1 MEERENEEDEEVYTY
16 LSSIYVGKNSTPSMV
31 TVAELNYGRT
41 EQHKLRSHYWSN
53 HLGRFSISFNLFYFI
68 IFIYFRFL
76 IYICTLCIRYVA
88 HHSSLIHVQLF
99 SIYIIWI
106 NDDEKEIYQTQPLFL
121 LIYLFNFT
129 YLSKLPNICWALR
142 FN

>member
-53 HLGRFSISFNLFYFI
+53 HLSRFSISFNLFYY
-68 IFIYFRFL
+68 IYFRFL
-76 IYICTLCIRYVA
+76 IYIYIYIYIYVLCALGTLHTT
-88 HHSSLIHVQLF
+88 HHSSMSSCSLYILF
-99 SIYIIWI
+99 ELTMMKKKSTKHSLYF
-106 NDDEKEIYQTQPLFL
+106 Y
-121 LIYLFNFT
+121 
-129 YLSKLPNICWALR
+129 
-142 FN
+142 